1 MSEVAIAMIE
11 CDGRWLLQLRDDIEG
26 ILYPGQW
33 ALFGGHLDPGETP
46 EAALSRE
53 LEEEIN
59 WAGSDLAPWF
69 ELRDEQRIRHF
80 FRGPLAVPFSSL
92 TDTNMMFMIPMPPTN
107 REMPPMAASIKVSPP
122 VMVPTI
128 ERASFCERTAK
139 SSSRRIRCRCLSRLV
154 I

>member
-46 EAALSRE
+46 EAALRRE

-80 FRGPLAVPFSSL
+80 FRGPLAVPFGSL
-92 TDTNMMFMIPMPPTN
+92 TLLEGQDMVLAELDELLTG
-107 REMPPMAASIKVSPP
+107 SIWSPKCQEKRSLAP
-122 VMVPTI
+122 SLKRAVQELKK
-128 ERASFCERTAK
+128 ERDQA
-139 SSSRRIRCRCLSRLV
+139 
-154 I
+154 

>member
-46 EAALSRE
+46 EVALRRE

-59 WAGSDLAPWF
+59 WAGSDLTPWF
-69 ELRDEQRIRHF
+69 ELRDGQRIRHF
-80 FRGPLAVPFSSL
+80 FRGPLAVPFGSL
-92 TDTNMMFMIPMPPTN
+92 TLLEGQDMVLAELDELLTG
-107 REMPPMAASIKVSPP
+107 SIWSPKCQEKRLLAP
-122 VMVPTI
+122 SLKRAI
-128 ERASFCERTAK
+128 QELKKERDQA
-139 SSSRRIRCRCLSRLV
+139 
-154 I
+154 

>member
-46 EAALSRE
+46 EVALRRE

-80 FRGPLAVPFSSL
+80 FRGPLAVPFGSL
-92 TDTNMMFMIPMPPTN
+92 TLLEGQDMVLAELDELLTG
-107 REMPPMAASIKVSPP
+107 SIWSPKCQEKRLLAP
-122 VMVPTI
+122 SLKRAVQELKK
-128 ERASFCERTAK
+128 ERDQA
-139 SSSRRIRCRCLSRLV
+139 
-154 I
+154 

>member
-46 EAALSRE
+46 EVALRRE

-80 FRGPLAVPFSSL
+80 FRGPLAVPFGSL
-92 TDTNMMFMIPMPPTN
+92 TLLEGQDMVLAELDELLTG
-107 REMPPMAASIKVSPP
+107 SIWSPKCQQKRALAP
-122 VMVPTI
+122 SLQCAVQELKK
-128 ERASFCERTAK
+128 ERDQA
-139 SSSRRIRCRCLSRLV
+139 
-154 I
+154 

>member
-46 EAALSRE
+46 EVALRRE

-59 WAGSDLAPWF
+59 WEGSHLAPWF

-80 FRGPLAVPFSSL
+80 FRGPLAVPFGSL
-92 TDTNMMFMIPMPPTN
+92 TLLEGQDMVLAELDELLTG
-107 REMPPMAASIKVSPP
+107 SIWSPKRQEKRSLAP
-122 VMVPTI
+122 SL
-128 ERASFCERTAK
+128 ERAVQELKKERDQA
-139 SSSRRIRCRCLSRLV
+139 
-154 I
+154 

>member
-1 MSEVAIAMIE
+1 VSEVAIAMIE

-46 EAALSRE
+46 EVALRRE

-80 FRGPLAVPFSSL
+80 FRGPLAVPFGSL
-92 TDTNMMFMIPMPPTN
+92 TLLEGQDMVLAELDELLTG
-107 REMPPMAASIKVSPP
+107 SIWSPKCQEKRSLAP
-122 VMVPTI
+122 SLKRAVQELKK
-128 ERASFCERTAK
+128 ERDQA
-139 SSSRRIRCRCLSRLV
+139 
-154 I
+154 

>member
-46 EAALSRE
+46 EVALRRE

-80 FRGPLAVPFSSL
+80 FRGPLAVPFGSL
-92 TDTNMMFMIPMPPTN
+92 TLMEGQDMVLAELDELLTG
-107 REMPPMAASIKVSPP
+107 SIWSPKCQEKRSLAP
-122 VMVPTI
+122 SLKRAVQELKK
-128 ERASFCERTAK
+128 ERDQA
-139 SSSRRIRCRCLSRLV
+139 
-154 I
+154 

>member
-1 MSEVAIAMIE
+1 MIE

-46 EAALSRE
+46 EVALKRE

-69 ELRDEQRIRHF
+69 ELHDEQRIRHF
-80 FRGPLAVPFSSL
+80 FRGPLAVPFGSL
-92 TDTNMMFMIPMPPTN
+92 TLLEGQDMVLAELDELLTG
-107 REMPPMAASIKVSPP
+107 SIWSPKCQEKRSLAP
-122 VMVPTI
+122 SLKRAVQELKK
-128 ERASFCERTAK
+128 ERDQA
-139 SSSRRIRCRCLSRLV
+139 
-154 I
+154 

>member
-1 MSEVAIAMIE
+1 MIE

-46 EAALSRE
+46 EVALRRE

-80 FRGPLAVPFSSL
+80 FRGHLAVPFGSL
-92 TDTNMMFMIPMPPTN
+92 TLLEGQDMVLAELDELLTG
-107 REMPPMAASIKVSPP
+107 SIWSPKCQEKRSLAP
-122 VMVPTI
+122 SLKRAVQELKK
-128 ERASFCERTAK
+128 ERDQA
-139 SSSRRIRCRCLSRLV
+139 
-154 I
+154 

>member
-46 EAALSRE
+46 EVALRRE

-59 WAGSDLAPWF
+59 WAGSNLVPWF

-80 FRGPLAVPFSSL
+80 FRGPLAVPFGSL
-92 TDTNMMFMIPMPPTN
+92 TLLEGQDMVLAELDELLTG
-107 REMPPMAASIKVSPP
+107 SIWSPKCQ
-122 VMVPTI
+122 
-128 ERASFCERTAK
+128 ERRSLAPSLKRAVQELKKERDQA
-139 SSSRRIRCRCLSRLV
+139 
-154 I
+154 

>member
-1 MSEVAIAMIE
+1 MIE

-46 EAALSRE
+46 EVALKRE

-80 FRGPLAVPFSSL
+80 FRGPLAVPFGSL
-92 TDTNMMFMIPMPPTN
+92 TLLEGQDMGLAELDELLTG
-107 REMPPMAASIKVSPP
+107 SIWSPKCQEKRSLAP
-122 VMVPTI
+122 SLKRAVQELKK
-128 ERASFCERTAK
+128 ERDQA
-139 SSSRRIRCRCLSRLV
+139 
-154 I
+154 

>member
-46 EAALSRE
+46 EVALRRE

-80 FRGPLAVPFSSL
+80 FRGPLAVPFGSL
-92 TDTNMMFMIPMPPTN
+92 SLLEGQDMVLAELDELLTG
-107 REMPPMAASIKVSPP
+107 SIWSPKCQEKRSLAP
-122 VMVPTI
+122 SLKRAVQELKK
-128 ERASFCERTAK
+128 ERDQA
-139 SSSRRIRCRCLSRLV
+139 
-154 I
+154 

>member
-1 MSEVAIAMIE
+1 MIE

-46 EAALSRE
+46 EVALRRE

-80 FRGPLAVPFSSL
+80 FRGPLAVPFGSL
-92 TDTNMMFMIPMPPTN
+92 TLLEGQDMVLAELEELLTG
-107 REMPPMAASIKVSPP
+107 SIWSPKCQEKRSLAP
-122 VMVPTI
+122 SLKRAVQELKK
-128 ERASFCERTAK
+128 ERDQA
-139 SSSRRIRCRCLSRLV
+139 
-154 I
+154 

>member
-46 EAALSRE
+46 EVALRRE

-80 FRGPLAVPFSSL
+80 FRGPLAVPFGSL
-92 TDTNMMFMIPMPPTN
+92 TLLEGQDMVLAELDELLTG
-107 REMPPMAASIKVSPP
+107 SIWSPKCQEKRSVAP
-122 VMVPTI
+122 SLKRAVQELKK
-128 ERASFCERTAK
+128 ERDQA
-139 SSSRRIRCRCLSRLV
+139 
-154 I
+154 

>member
-46 EAALSRE
+46 EVALRRE

-80 FRGPLAVPFSSL
+80 FRGPLAVPFRSL
-92 TDTNMMFMIPMPPTN
+92 TLLEGQDMVLAELDELLTGLIW
-107 REMPPMAASIKVSPP
+107 SPKCEEKRSLAP
-122 VMVPTI
+122 SLKRAVQELKK
-128 ERASFCERTAK
+128 ERDQA
-139 SSSRRIRCRCLSRLV
+139 
-154 I
+154 

>member
-26 ILYPGQW
+26 IFYPGQW

-46 EAALSRE
+46 EVALRRE

-80 FRGPLAVPFSSL
+80 FRGPLAVPFGSL
-92 TDTNMMFMIPMPPTN
+92 TLLEGQDMVLAELDELLTG
-107 REMPPMAASIKVSPP
+107 SIWSPKCQKKRSLAP
-122 VMVPTI
+122 SLKRAVQELKK
-128 ERASFCERTAK
+128 ERDQA
-139 SSSRRIRCRCLSRLV
+139 
-154 I
+154 

>member
-46 EAALSRE
+46 EVALRRE

-59 WAGSDLAPWF
+59 WEGSHLAPWF

-80 FRGPLAVPFSSL
+80 FRGPLAVPFGSL
-92 TDTNMMFMIPMPPTN
+92 TLLEGQDMVLAELDELLTG
-107 REMPPMAASIKVSPP
+107 SIWSPKCQEKRSLAP
-122 VMVPTI
+122 SLKRAI
-128 ERASFCERTAK
+128 QELKKERDQA
-139 SSSRRIRCRCLSRLV
+139 
-154 I
+154 

>member
-1 MSEVAIAMIE
+1 VSEVAIAMIE

-46 EAALSRE
+46 EVALRRE

-80 FRGPLAVPFSSL
+80 FRGPLEVPFGSL
-92 TDTNMMFMIPMPPTN
+92 TLLEGQDMVLAELDELLTGLIW
-107 REMPPMAASIKVSPP
+107 SPKCQEKRLLAP
-122 VMVPTI
+122 SLKRAI
-128 ERASFCERTAK
+128 QELKKERDQA
-139 SSSRRIRCRCLSRLV
+139 
-154 I
+154 

>member
-1 MSEVAIAMIE
+1 MIE

-46 EAALSRE
+46 EVALRRE

-69 ELRDEQRIRHF
+69 ELHDEQRIRHF
-80 FRGPLAVPFSSL
+80 FRGPLAVPFGSL
-92 TDTNMMFMIPMPPTN
+92 TLLEGQDMVLAELDELLTG
-107 REMPPMAASIKVSPP
+107 SIWSPKCQEKRSLAP
-122 VMVPTI
+122 SLKRAVQELKK
-128 ERASFCERTAK
+128 ERDQA
-139 SSSRRIRCRCLSRLV
+139 
-154 I
+154 

>member
-46 EAALSRE
+46 EAALRRE

-59 WAGSDLAPWF
+59 WEGSDLTPWF
-69 ELRDEQRIRHF
+69 ELRDGQRIRHF
-80 FRGPLAVPFSSL
+80 FRGPLAVPFGSL
-92 TDTNMMFMIPMPPTN
+92 TLLEGQDMVLAELDELLTG
-107 REMPPMAASIKVSPP
+107 SIWSPKCQEKRLLAP
-122 VMVPTI
+122 SLKRAI
-128 ERASFCERTAK
+128 QELKKERDQA
-139 SSSRRIRCRCLSRLV
+139 
-154 I
+154 

>member
-11 CDGRWLLQLRDDIEG
+11 CYGRWLLQLRDDIEG

-33 ALFGGHLDPGETP
+33 AMFGGHLDPGETP
-46 EAALSRE
+46 EVALRRE

-80 FRGPLAVPFSSL
+80 FRGPLAVPFGSL
-92 TDTNMMFMIPMPPTN
+92 TLLEGQDMVLAELDELLTG
-107 REMPPMAASIKVSPP
+107 SIWSPKCQEKRSLAP
-122 VMVPTI
+122 SLKRAVQELKK
-128 ERASFCERTAK
+128 ERDQA
-139 SSSRRIRCRCLSRLV
+139 
-154 I
+154 

>member
-46 EAALSRE
+46 EVALRRE

-92 TDTNMMFMIPMPPTN
+92 TLLEGQDLVLAELDELLTG
-107 REMPPMAASIKVSPP
+107 SIWSPKCQEKRSLAP
-122 VMVPTI
+122 SLKRAVQELKK
-128 ERASFCERTAK
+128 ERDQA
-139 SSSRRIRCRCLSRLV
+139 
-154 I
+154 

>member
-1 MSEVAIAMIE
+1 MIE

-46 EAALSRE
+46 EVALRRE

-80 FRGPLAVPFSSL
+80 FRGPLAVPFGSL
-92 TDTNMMFMIPMPPTN
+92 TLLEGQDMVLAELDELLTG
-107 REMPPMAASIKVSPP
+107 SIWSPKCQEKRSLAP
-122 VMVPTI
+122 SLKRAVQELKK
-128 ERASFCERTAK
+128 ERDQA
-139 SSSRRIRCRCLSRLV
+139 
-154 I
+154 

>member
-46 EAALSRE
+46 EVALRRE

-80 FRGPLAVPFSSL
+80 FRGPFAVPFGSL
-92 TDTNMMFMIPMPPTN
+92 TLLEGQDMVLAELDELLTG
-107 REMPPMAASIKVSPP
+107 SIWSPKCQEKRSLAP
-122 VMVPTI
+122 SLKRAVQELKK
-128 ERASFCERTAK
+128 ERDQA
-139 SSSRRIRCRCLSRLV
+139 
-154 I
+154 

>member
-33 ALFGGHLDPGETP
+33 ALFGGHLDPDETP
-46 EAALSRE
+46 EVALRRE

-80 FRGPLAVPFSSL
+80 FRGPLAVPFGSL
-92 TDTNMMFMIPMPPTN
+92 TLLEGQDMVLAELDELLTG
-107 REMPPMAASIKVSPP
+107 SIWSPKCQEKRSLAP
-122 VMVPTI
+122 SLKRAVQELKK
-128 ERASFCERTAK
+128 ERDQA
-139 SSSRRIRCRCLSRLV
+139 
-154 I
+154 

>member
-46 EAALSRE
+46 EAALRRE

-59 WAGSDLAPWF
+59 WEGSDLTAWF
-69 ELRDEQRIRHF
+69 ELRDGQRIRHF
-80 FRGPLAVPFSSL
+80 FRGPLAVPFGSL
-92 TDTNMMFMIPMPPTN
+92 TLLEGQDMVLAELDELLTG
-107 REMPPMAASIKVSPP
+107 SIWSPKCQEKRLLAP
-122 VMVPTI
+122 SLKRAI
-128 ERASFCERTAK
+128 QELKKERDQA
-139 SSSRRIRCRCLSRLV
+139 
-154 I
+154 

>member
-1 MSEVAIAMIE
+1 MIE

-46 EAALSRE
+46 EVALRRE

-80 FRGPLAVPFSSL
+80 FRGPLAVPFGSL
-92 TDTNMMFMIPMPPTN
+92 TLLEGQDMVLAELDELLTG
-107 REMPPMAASIKVSPP
+107 SIWSPKSQEKRSLAP
-122 VMVPTI
+122 SLKRAI
-128 ERASFCERTAK
+128 QELKKERDEA
-139 SSSRRIRCRCLSRLV
+139 
-154 I
+154 

>member
-46 EAALSRE
+46 EAALRRE

-59 WAGSDLAPWF
+59 WEGSDLTAWF
-69 ELRDEQRIRHF
+69 ELRDGQRIRHF
-80 FRGPLAVPFSSL
+80 FRGPLAVPFGSL
-92 TDTNMMFMIPMPPTN
+92 TLLEGQDMVLAELDELLTG
-107 REMPPMAASIKVSPP
+107 SIWSPKCKEKRLLAP
-122 VMVPTI
+122 SLKRAI
-128 ERASFCERTAK
+128 QELKKERDQA
-139 SSSRRIRCRCLSRLV
+139 
-154 I
+154 